1 MDTLNLEFGFEFD
14 VETRWQHVFAA
25 EAARAGSGGERRGRK
40 GVGSIATAQLSQLIS
55 RPWTRRIYTETF
67 LQGGKLQQNQHTVY
81 TVLTPLAS
89 LDVCVC
95 VCRD

>member
-55 RPWTRRIYTETF
+55 RH
-67 LQGGKLQQNQHTVY
+67 G
-81 TVLTPLAS
+81 
-89 LDVCVC
+89 LDVYIQRRFCKEANSSKTSTQC
-95 VCRD
+95 ILY